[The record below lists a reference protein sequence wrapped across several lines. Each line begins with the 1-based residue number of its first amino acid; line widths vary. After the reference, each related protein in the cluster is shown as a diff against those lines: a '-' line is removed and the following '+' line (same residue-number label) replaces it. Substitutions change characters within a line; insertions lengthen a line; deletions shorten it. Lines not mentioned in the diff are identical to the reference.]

1 MIPPGLK
8 QLLKLLRM
16 RIRKELCLLG
26 YKRKERRWDETP
38 WPFLRA
44 IRAGL

>member
-8 QLLKLLRM
+8 QLLKFLTM
-16 RIRKELCLLG
+16 RIRKELSLLG

-38 WPFLRA
+38 
-44 IRAGL
+44 